1 MRLLIEGCRQ
11 RLYVGT
17 TILTPSPYSGMI
29 PFIILNQSMISLTPN
44 ERKVDFN
51 RLLGILYLGVLL
63 GGRDGQDDHSAI

>member
-1 MRLLIEGCRQ
+1 
-11 RLYVGT
+11 
-17 TILTPSPYSGMI
+17 MI

-51 RLLGILYLGVLL
+51 RLLGILYRGELW

>member
-1 MRLLIEGCRQ
+1 
-11 RLYVGT
+11 
-17 TILTPSPYSGMI
+17 MI